1 MIVLSYGMTKSGS
14 TLAFELCKS
23 VLQQRGYDQR
33 RLPDGA
39 VAPWHHINF
48 FNTLTVENLQRALD
62 EVSPKEII
70 AVKTHVAI
78 GPDERAFIE
87 KRIAE
92 ASIKVHVNYRDPR
105 EVCLSLVD
113 AGVQARE
120 RGRPAFA
127 EIHTLADAARI
138 VRRQLGVCRR
148 WGAVRGALHLY
159 YNDVAFDTRHAVDQM
174 CTDFGFELLSPAE
187 YDTIVDGLFHNTFT
201 QKNKAVIDRYKELT
215 DRQNA
220 FLIEQIPGIQ
230 DFISRVCV
238 ERDHSWFRP
247 ASATAERAALR

>member
-23 VLQQRGYDQR
+23 VLQQRGYEQR

-48 FNTLTVENLQRALD
+48 MNTLTVENLQRALD

-120 RGRPAFA
+120 KGRPAFA

-138 VRRQLGVCRR
+138 VQAAARRVP
-148 WGAVRGALHLY
+148 AVGRGAW
-159 YNDVAFDTRHAVDQM
+159 
-174 CTDFGFELLSPAE
+174 G
-187 YDTIVDGLFHNTFT
+187 
-201 QKNKAVIDRYKELT
+201 
-215 DRQNA
+215 
-220 FLIEQIPGIQ
+220 
-230 DFISRVCV
+230 
-238 ERDHSWFRP
+238 P
-247 ASATAERAALR
+247 ASLLQRCRIRYTTRRRPDVHRFRF